1 MENTIS
7 HDFIENRTVYPKIE
21 VKEDKP
27 MTITATE
34 FKKNLGKYLK
44 IAEKED
50 VLITKNGKTTIV
62 LKNAKHDIAIKLA
75 ALESLV
81 GIANPEGKQYTDEE
95 IDEMRF
101 QYLVEKHGNIG

>member
-1 MENTIS
+1 MNNTIS

-44 IAEKED
+44 LAEKED
-50 VLITKNGKTTIV
+50 VLITKNGKAMIV
-62 LKNAKHDIAIKLA
+62 LKNAEFEIAKKLA
-75 ALESLV
+75 WLDSIV
-81 GIANPEGKQYTDEE
+81 GIANPDGIEITDEDLDNWRLE
-95 IDEMRF
+95 R
-101 QYLVEKHGNIG
+101 VTKKHGNLG